1 MLAPKATGA
10 LNLDSAIANLPLDFF
25 VCFSSV
31 ASVLGAQGQANYA
44 AANAFVDALMQ
55 QRRARGYHGLSVNWG
70 PWAGTGMAARLDPVL
85 RRRVTEQGYDFLA
98 PDLGIEALER
108 LLSADVTQACVV
120 SMNWTQHVRSLVNR
134 VTPPLLSRLLPQQW
148 NRGGETEQKLRH
160 EIAAATAPERV
171 RLVSDY
177 LSRNLIEVLGICETH
192 PIDPQQGFSELGL
205 DSLMSIELKNRVSRD
220 LEMPLSATAIFE
232 YPTLHSMAEFLIKR
246 IAASAA
252 SAAPTVST
260 ALDHP
265 IGSDAIETAVETL
278 SDAELAA
285 LIERE
290 WIGLEGQ

>member
-1 MLAPKATGA
+1 MAPKATGA
-10 LNLDSAIANLPLDFF
+10 LHLDNVIANLPLDFF

-44 AANAFVDALMQ
+44 AANAFVDGLMQ

-70 PWAGTGMAARLDPVL
+70 PWAETGMAARLDPVL

-98 PDLGIEALER
+98 PELAIEALER

-120 SMNWTQHVRSLVNR
+120 SMNWTLHARSLVN
-134 VTPPLLSRLLPQQW
+134 PLPLLSRLLPQQW
-148 NRGGETEQKLRH
+148 HRVGETAQKLRN
-160 EIAAATAPERV
+160 EIATATAPERV

-177 LSRNLIEVLGICETH
+177 FSGELIEVLGISASQ

-205 DSLMSIELKNRVSRD
+205 DSLMSIELRNRVSRD

-232 YPTLHSMAEFLIKR
+232 YPTLHLMAEFLVKR
-246 IAASAA
+246 IAAHDA
-252 SAAPTVST
+252 SATPAVSP
-260 ALDHP
+260 AQDHP
-265 IGSDAIETAVETL
+265 IESAAIETTVRAL
-278 SDAELAA
+278 SDVELAA

-290 WIGLEGQ
+290 WIGLEGR